1 MSQPSS
7 CRRTSLSNHIWA
19 VFIRSFSGFSP
30 SLDAVFSHPLRGS
43 SQHSPASTSLLLLA
57 VPIFGRQL
65 LAVSA
70 FVDVFLWTLLALSS
84 IVTSFFISNTKKTK
98 KQKNQK
104 LLCAFPLSFAL
115 SSFRS
120 FFSSFFYFL
129 ATPTFSLLPAT
140 FSPRLDFLFSSFLSF
155 PHKGP
160 LVSFPRH
167 KLF

>member
-84 IVTSFFISNTKKTK
+84 IVTSFFISNAKKNK
-98 KQKNQK
+98 KIKIFFVPFHFSSHC
-104 LLCAFPLSFAL
+104 LLFAHFLVHFSISLPRLPFLCYRRRFRLASTFFFPLSFP
-115 SSFRS
+115 
-120 FFSSFFYFL
+120 FL
-129 ATPTFSLLPAT
+129 T
-140 FSPRLDFLFSSFLSF
+140 
-155 PHKGP
+155 KG
-160 LVSFPRH
+160 L
-167 KLF
+167 